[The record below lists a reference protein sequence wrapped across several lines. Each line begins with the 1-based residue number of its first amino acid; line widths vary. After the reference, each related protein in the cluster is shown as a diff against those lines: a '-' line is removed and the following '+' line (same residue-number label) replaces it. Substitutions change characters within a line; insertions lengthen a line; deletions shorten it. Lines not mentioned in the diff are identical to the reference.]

1 MGVKEIEILEL
12 QKKVDCIQ
20 KVADRVNPLEERLN
34 NLEKQTIAS
43 KDILTL
49 QEAAL
54 YMGISLSQIYKLTS
68 TQSIPHYKP
77 RGKMCYFEKKE
88 LDAWLLRN
96 HNGPDMIRNNEQKKR
111 MHRDQ

>member
-1 MGVKEIEILEL
+1 MGERERTILEL
-12 QKKVDCIQ
+12 QKKVDYIQ
-20 KVADRVNPLEERLN
+20 KVADRVSPLEERLY
-34 NLEKQTIAS
+34 NLEKQAISS

-49 QEAAL
+49 QEAAI

-77 RGKMCYFEKKE
+77 RGKMCYFERKE

-96 HNGPDMIRNNEQKKR
+96 HNGPDITINNE
-111 MHRDQ
+111 

>member
-1 MGVKEIEILEL
+1 MGAKERTILEL
-12 QKKVDCIQ
+12 QKKVDYLQ
-20 KVADRVNPLEERLN
+20 KVADKVSPLEERID
-34 NLEKQTIAS
+34 NLEKRAISS

-49 QEAAL
+49 QEASV
-54 YMGISLSQIYKLTS
+54 YIGVSLSQLYKLTR

-96 HNGPDMIRNNEQKKR
+96 HNGPDIIINNE
-111 MHRDQ
+111 

>member
-1 MGVKEIEILEL
+1 MYMFYLNCLIS
-12 QKKVDCIQ
+12 KKNYLIIRGKRID
-20 KVADRVNPLEERLN
+20 
-34 NLEKQTIAS
+34 NLEKRAISS

-49 QEAAL
+49 QEASV
-54 YMGISLSQIYKLTS
+54 YIGVSLSQLYKLTS

-96 HNGPDMIRNNEQKKR
+96 HNGPDIIINNE
-111 MHRDQ
+111 

>member
-1 MGVKEIEILEL
+1 MGAKGRTILEL
-12 QKKVDCIQ
+12 QKKVDYLQ
-20 KVADRVNPLEERLN
+20 KVADKVSPLEERID
-34 NLEKQTIAS
+34 NLEKRAISS

-49 QEAAL
+49 QEASV
-54 YMGISLSQIYKLTS
+54 YIGVSLSQLYKLTS

-96 HNGPDMIRNNEQKKR
+96 HNGPDIIINNE
-111 MHRDQ
+111 

>member
-1 MGVKEIEILEL
+1 MGVKEKTILEL

-20 KVADRVNPLEERLN
+20 KVADRVSPLEERLDI
-34 NLEKQTIAS
+34 LEKRNIAS

-49 QEAAL
+49 QEAAV

-68 TQSIPHYKP
+68 TQTIPHYKP

-96 HNGPDMIRNNEQKKR
+96 HSGPDMIINNEQKKR
-111 MHRDQ
+111 SH

>member
-1 MGVKEIEILEL
+1 MGAKERTILEL
-12 QKKVDCIQ
+12 QKKVDYLQ
-20 KVADRVNPLEERLN
+20 KVADKVSPLEERID
-34 NLEKQTIAS
+34 NLEKRAISS

-49 QEAAL
+49 QEASV
-54 YMGISLSQIYKLTS
+54 YIGVSLSQLYKLTS

-96 HNGPDMIRNNEQKKR
+96 HNGPDIIINNE
-111 MHRDQ
+111 

>member
-1 MGVKEIEILEL
+1 MGAKERTILEL
-12 QKKVDCIQ
+12 QKKVDDLQ
-20 KVADRVNPLEERLN
+20 KVADRVSPLEERID
-34 NLEKQTIAS
+34 NLEKRTISS

-49 QEAAL
+49 QEASV
-54 YMGISLSQIYKLTS
+54 YIGVSLSQIYKLTS

-96 HNGPDMIRNNEQKKR
+96 NNGPDIIINNE
-111 MHRDQ
+111 

>member
-1 MGVKEIEILEL
+1 MGAKERTILEW
-12 QKKVDCIQ
+12 QKKVDYLQ
-20 KVADRVNPLEERLN
+20 KVADKVSPLEERID
-34 NLEKQTIAS
+34 NLEKRAISS

-49 QEAAL
+49 QEASV
-54 YMGISLSQIYKLTS
+54 YIGVSLSQLYKLTS

-96 HNGPDMIRNNEQKKR
+96 HNGPDIIINNE
-111 MHRDQ
+111 

>member
-1 MGVKEIEILEL
+1 MEMGAKERTILEL
-12 QKKVDCIQ
+12 QRKVDYLQ
-20 KVADRVNPLEERLN
+20 KVADKVSPLEERID
-34 NLEKQTIAS
+34 NLEKRAISS

-49 QEAAL
+49 QEASV
-54 YMGISLSQIYKLTS
+54 YIGVSLSQLYKLTS

-96 HNGPDMIRNNEQKKR
+96 HNGPDMINSNE
-111 MHRDQ
+111 

>member
-1 MGVKEIEILEL
+1 MGAKERTILEL
-12 QKKVDCIQ
+12 QKKVDYLQ
-20 KVADRVNPLEERLN
+20 KVADKVSPLEERID
-34 NLEKQTIAS
+34 NLEKRAISS

-49 QEAAL
+49 QEASI
-54 YMGISLSQIYKLTS
+54 YIGVSLSQLYKLTS

-96 HNGPDMIRNNEQKKR
+96 HNGPDIIINNE
-111 MHRDQ
+111 

>member
-1 MGVKEIEILEL
+1 MGAKERTILEL
-12 QKKVDCIQ
+12 QKKVDYRQ
-20 KVADRVNPLEERLN
+20 KVADKVSPLEERID
-34 NLEKQTIAS
+34 NLEKRAISS

-49 QEAAL
+49 QEASV
-54 YMGISLSQIYKLTS
+54 YIGVSLSQLYKLTS

-96 HNGPDMIRNNEQKKR
+96 HNGPDIIINNE
-111 MHRDQ
+111 

>member
-1 MGVKEIEILEL
+1 MGAKERTILEL
-12 QKKVDCIQ
+12 QKKVDYLQ
-20 KVADRVNPLEERLN
+20 KVADRVSPLEERIN
-34 NLEKQTIAS
+34 NLEKQAISS

-49 QEAAL
+49 QEASV
-54 YMGISLSQIYKLTS
+54 YIGVSLSQLYKMTS

-96 HNGPDMIRNNEQKKR
+96 HNGPDI
-111 MHRDQ
+111 

>member
-1 MGVKEIEILEL
+1 MGAKERTIIEL
-12 QKKVDCIQ
+12 QKKVDYLQ
-20 KVADRVNPLEERLN
+20 KVADKVSPLEERID
-34 NLEKQTIAS
+34 NLEKRAISS

-49 QEAAL
+49 QEASV
-54 YMGISLSQIYKLTS
+54 YIGVSLSQLYKLTS

-96 HNGPDMIRNNEQKKR
+96 HNGPDIIINNE
-111 MHRDQ
+111 

>member
-1 MGVKEIEILEL
+1 MGAKERTILEL
-12 QKKVDCIQ
+12 QKKVDYLQ
-20 KVADRVNPLEERLN
+20 KVADRVSPLEERIN
-34 NLEKQTIAS
+34 NLEKRAISS

-49 QEAAL
+49 QEASV
-54 YMGISLSQIYKLTS
+54 YIGVSLSQLYKMTS

-96 HNGPDMIRNNEQKKR
+96 HNGPDIYINNE
-111 MHRDQ
+111 